1 MALKRPLQ
9 VLAYNAKQMLSQGAS
24 DAEIDAYL
32 AENGATPEQVMAAPA
47 ADEKVLN
54 RILEKEKSGE
64 WAKQQAIAEEAAA
77 RAEKGRRNIERLETA
92 RGVARG
98 FGEGL
103 TFGAIDE
110 IESAISGRDID
121 TIRQEQKEFSQA
133 HPMLAIG
140 STIAGA
146 VANPLNALG
155 VAGKGASLGT
165 KVARGALTSGAQG
178 ALYGFG
184 SGEGGIEN
192 RLESA
197 AKTGALSAGLGAAIP
212 VAVEGVKAGAKAI
225 GKGLGFTTGTGGAVE
240 QAFKAGQAGD
250 ETLLTNMRGQ
260 GNIQDVVTDAKRAAQ
275 KIRNDAME
283 RYRVAME
290 GLPEETINMKGI
302 KTAIKDAMA
311 ENTLN
316 KGVVDK
322 TADKFLREAKS
333 QISKFTR
340 GTKNQIGI
348 RDVDKIKQAIQAID
362 VPLEA
367 RNAQR
372 VKTGITRA
380 LKAEIAESA
389 PQYTKIMKNYSDV
402 AGKLSEIDKTLS
414 LGAGSSADTAVRKLQ
429 SLMREGVETNYGN
442 RLSLAEYLEKAGG
455 ANIKNA
461 VAGQSLSSWMPR
473 GLVARGLAG
482 AQTVASVANPATGL
496 SLAAAMPRVVGESA
510 YKLGQL
516 SAALSKLPN
525 INVPA
530 YSLVGAGQNF

>member
-64 WAKQQAIAEEAAA
+64 WAKQQAVAEEAAA

-92 RGVARG
+92 LGVARG

-110 IESAISGRDID
+110 IESAVSGRDID

-146 VANPLNALG
+146 VANPLGAVG
-155 VAGKGASLGT
+155 QAAKGASLGT
-165 KVARGALTSGAQG
+165 KIARGALTGGTQG

-212 VAVEGVKAGAKAI
+212 VAVEGVKAGRKAI

-290 GLPEETINMKGI
+290 GLPAEKINVNPVVQ
-302 KTAIKDAMA
+302 AIDDEIAANM
-311 ENTLN
+311 LN
-316 KGVVDK
+316 KGVVDE
-322 TADKFLREAKS
+322 TADKFLQKAKE
-333 QISKFTR
+333 KLLDLTT
-340 GTKNQIGI
+340 GTNGAVDV
-348 RDVDKIKQAIQAID
+348 RDVDKIKQAIQSID
-362 VPLEA
+362 VPIES
-367 RNAQR
+367 RNALR
-372 VKTGITRA
+372 IKTNITGA
-380 LKAEIAESA
+380 LKQEIQTAA
-389 PQYTKIMKNYSDV
+389 PTYNAIMKDYATV
-402 AGKLSEIDKTLS
+402 AGKLKEIDKALS
-414 LGAGSSADTAVRKLQ
+414 LGGTSSADTAVRKLQ

-482 AQTVASVANPATGL
+482 AQTVASVTNPATGL

-516 SAALSKLPN
+516 STALSKLPN

-530 YSLVGAGQNF
+530 YSLVGAGQKF

>member
-64 WAKQQAIAEEAAA
+64 WAKQQAVAEEAAA

-92 RGVARG
+92 LGVARG

-110 IESAISGRDID
+110 IESAIFGRDID
-121 TIRQEQKEFSQA
+121 TIRQEQKKFSQA
-133 HPMLAIG
+133 HPILAIG

-146 VANPLNALG
+146 VANPLGAVG
-155 VAGKGASLGT
+155 QAAKGASLGT
-165 KVARGALTSGAQG
+165 KIARGALTGGAQG
-178 ALYGFG
+178 ALYGYA

-212 VAVEGVKAGAKAI
+212 VAVEGVKAGTKAI

-283 RYRVAME
+283 QYRVAME
-290 GLPEETINMKGI
+290 GLPAEKINVNPVVQ
-302 KTAIKDAMA
+302 AIDDEIAANM
-311 ENTLN
+311 LN
-316 KGVVDK
+316 KGVVDE
-322 TADKFLREAKS
+322 TADKFLQKAKE
-333 QISKFTR
+333 KLLDLTA
-340 GTKNQIGI
+340 GTNGAVDV
-348 RDVDKIKQAIQAID
+348 RDVDKIKQAIQSID
-362 VPLEA
+362 VPIES
-367 RNAQR
+367 RNALR
-372 VKTGITRA
+372 IKTNITGA
-380 LKAEIAESA
+380 LKQEIQTAA
-389 PQYTKIMKNYSDV
+389 PTYNAIMKDYATV
-402 AGKLSEIDKTLS
+402 AGKLKEIDKALS
-414 LGAGSSADTAVRKLQ
+414 LGGTSSADTAVRKLQ

-482 AQTVASVANPATGL
+482 AQTVASVTNPATGL

>member
-64 WAKQQAIAEEAAA
+64 WAKQQAVAEEAAA

-110 IESAISGRDID
+110 IESAISGRDVD

-146 VANPLNALG
+146 VANPLGAVG
-155 VAGKGASLGT
+155 QAAKGASLGT
-165 KVARGALTSGAQG
+165 KIARGALTGGAQG
-178 ALYGFG
+178 ALYGYA

-197 AKTGALSAGLGAAIP
+197 LKTGALSAGLGAAIP
-212 VAVEGVKAGAKAI
+212 VAVEGVKAGGKAI

-290 GLPEETINMKGI
+290 GLPAEKINVNPVVQ
-302 KTAIKDAMA
+302 AIDDEIAANM
-311 ENTLN
+311 LN
-316 KGVVDK
+316 KGVVDE
-322 TADKFLREAKS
+322 TADKFLQKAKE
-333 QISKFTR
+333 KLLDLTT
-340 GTKNQIGI
+340 GTNGAVDV
-348 RDVDKIKQAIQAID
+348 RDVDKIKQAIQSID
-362 VPLEA
+362 VPIES
-367 RNAQR
+367 RNALR
-372 VKTGITRA
+372 IKTNITGA
-380 LKAEIAESA
+380 LKQEIQTAA
-389 PQYTKIMKNYSDV
+389 PTYNAIMKDYATV
-402 AGKLSEIDKTLS
+402 AGKLKEIDKALS
-414 LGAGSSADTAVRKLQ
+414 LGGTSSADTAVRKLQ

-482 AQTVASVANPATGL
+482 AQTVASVTNPATGL

>member
-32 AENGATPEQVMAAPA
+32 AENGATPEQVMVAPA

-64 WAKQQAIAEEAAA
+64 WAKEIATAEEARA
-77 RAEKGRRNIERLETA
+77 RYEKTQRNIERLETA
-92 RGVARG
+92 LGVARG

-103 TFGAIDE
+103 TLGEIDE
-110 IESAISGRDID
+110 IESAIYGRDVD

-146 VANPLNALG
+146 VANPLGAVG
-155 VAGKGASLGT
+155 QAAKGSSLGT
-165 KVARGALTSGAQG
+165 KIARGALTGGAQG

-260 GNIQDVVTDAKRAAQ
+260 GNVQDVVTDAKRAAQ

-290 GLPEETINMKGI
+290 GLPAEKINVNPVVQ
-302 KTAIKDAMA
+302 AIDDEIAANM
-311 ENTLN
+311 LN
-316 KGVVDK
+316 KGVVDE
-322 TADKFLREAKS
+322 TADKFLKKAKE
-333 QISKFTR
+333 KLLDLTT
-340 GTKNQIGI
+340 GTNGAVDV
-348 RDVDKIKQAIQAID
+348 RDVDKIKQAIQSID
-362 VPLEA
+362 VPIES
-367 RNAQR
+367 RNALR
-372 VKTGITRA
+372 IKTNITGA
-380 LKAEIAESA
+380 LKQEIQTAA
-389 PQYTKIMKNYSDV
+389 PTYNAIMKDYATV
-402 AGKLSEIDKTLS
+402 AGKLKEIDKALS
-414 LGAGSSADTAVRKLQ
+414 LGGTSSADTAVRKLQ

-482 AQTVASVANPATGL
+482 AQTVASVTNPATGL

>member
-1 MALKRPLQ
+1 MALKRPLE

-32 AENGATPEQVMAAPA
+32 AENGATPEQVMAVPA
-47 ADEKVLN
+47 TDEKVLN
-54 RILEKEKSGE
+54 RILEEEKSGE
-64 WAKQQAIAEEAAA
+64 WAKVQAALAESRA
-77 RAEKGRRNIERLETA
+77 RIEKERRKLERIKTGQ
-92 RGVARG
+92 GVARG
-98 FGEGL
+98 FADGL
-103 TFGAIDE
+103 FFGFADE
-110 IESAISGRDID
+110 IESALFGQDVESV
-121 TIRQEQKEFSQA
+121 RQEQKEFSQA

-165 KVARGALTSGAQG
+165 KVARGALTGGAQG
-178 ALYGFG
+178 ALYGLG

-197 AKTGALSAGLGAAIP
+197 AKTGALSAGLGAAMP
-212 VAVEGVKAGAKAI
+212 AAVEGVKAGAKAI

-250 ETLLTNMRGQ
+250 ETLLKNMRGQ

-290 GLPEETINMKGI
+290 GLPAEKINVNPVVQ
-302 KTAIKDAMA
+302 AIDDEIASNM
-311 ENTLN
+311 LN
-316 KGVVDK
+316 KGVVDE
-322 TADKFLREAKS
+322 TADKFLQKAKE
-333 QISKFTR
+333 KLLDLTT
-340 GTKNQIGI
+340 GTNGAVDV
-348 RDVDKIKQAIQAID
+348 RDVDKIKQAIQSID
-362 VPLEA
+362 VPIES
-367 RNAQR
+367 RNALR
-372 VKTGITRA
+372 IKTNITSA
-380 LKAEIAESA
+380 LKQEIQTAA
-389 PQYTKIMKNYSDV
+389 PTYNAIMKDYATV
-402 AGKLSEIDKTLS
+402 AGKLKEIDKALS
-414 LGAGSSADTAVRKLQ
+414 LGGTSSADTAVRKLQ

>member
-64 WAKQQAIAEEAAA
+64 WAKQQAVAEEAAA

-110 IESAISGRDID
+110 IESAISGRDVD

-146 VANPLNALG
+146 VANPLGAVG
-155 VAGKGASLGT
+155 QAAKGASLGT
-165 KVARGALTSGAQG
+165 KIARGALTSGAQG
-178 ALYGFG
+178 ALYGYA
-184 SGEGGIEN
+184 SGEGSIEN

-212 VAVEGVKAGAKAI
+212 VAVESVKAGAKAI

-290 GLPEETINMKGI
+290 GLPAEKINVNPVVQ
-302 KTAIKDAMA
+302 AIDDEIAANM
-311 ENTLN
+311 LN
-316 KGVVDK
+316 KGVVDE
-322 TADKFLREAKS
+322 TADKFLQKAKE
-333 QISKFTR
+333 KLLDLTT
-340 GTKNQIGI
+340 GTNGAVDV
-348 RDVDKIKQAIQAID
+348 RDVDKIKQAIQSID
-362 VPLEA
+362 VPIES
-367 RNAQR
+367 RNALR
-372 VKTGITRA
+372 IKTNITGA
-380 LKAEIAESA
+380 LKQEIQTAA
-389 PQYTKIMKNYSDV
+389 PTYNAIMKDYATV
-402 AGKLSEIDKTLS
+402 AGKLKEIDKALS
-414 LGAGSSADTAVRKLQ
+414 LGGTSSADTAVRKLQ

-482 AQTVASVANPATGL
+482 AQTVASVTNPATGL

-516 SAALSKLPN
+516 SAALSKLPTV
-525 INVPA
+525 NVPA

>member
-47 ADEKVLN
+47 TDEKVLN

-64 WAKQQAIAEEAAA
+64 WAKQQAVAEEAAA

-92 RGVARG
+92 LGVARG

-178 ALYGFG
+178 ALYGLG

-197 AKTGALSAGLGAAIP
+197 VKTGALSAALGAAMP

-290 GLPEETINMKGI
+290 GLPAEKINVNPVVQ
-302 KTAIKDAMA
+302 AIDDEIAANM
-311 ENTLN
+311 LN
-316 KGVVDK
+316 KGVVDE
-322 TADKFLREAKS
+322 TADKFLQKAKE
-333 QISKFTR
+333 KLLDLTT
-340 GTKNQIGI
+340 GTNGAVDV
-348 RDVDKIKQAIQAID
+348 RDVDKIKQAIQSID
-362 VPLEA
+362 VPIES
-367 RNAQR
+367 RNALR
-372 VKTGITRA
+372 IKTNITGA
-380 LKAEIAESA
+380 LKQEIQTAA
-389 PQYTKIMKNYSDV
+389 PTYNAIMKDYATV
-402 AGKLSEIDKTLS
+402 AGKLKEIDKALS
-414 LGAGSSADTAVRKLQ
+414 LGGTSSADTAVRKLQ

-482 AQTVASVANPATGL
+482 AQTVASVTNPATGL

-525 INVPA
+525 VNVPA